1 MSDFGFPYMGSKGPL
16 AKWVLQKIPKADH
29 LYDLFGGGFAISHC
43 AAMSEK
49 WKNVHYNEIQKDV
62 TDLVKDAIAGKYS
75 SERFKPEWI
84 SRHEFFRRKSEDA
97 YVRYIWSFGNE
108 GGSYLFGE
116 DLEPLKRSMHQAV
129 VFGKFDKTFIDL
141 FGFNSWGPLDSVY
154 ERRIYIRKVIAH
166 KKKKSPDNY
175 RSDQLERL
183 QQLSQLER
191 LERLERL
198 ENVNS
203 SRLHITSM
211 DYREVPI
218 KKDSVIYCDPPYIG
232 TASYSKTGFNH
243 EEFYDW
249 VRNNKRPVFISE
261 YTMPDEFK
269 VIASMSKI
277 QKLSSNKENRKSYYE
292 TIFAN
297 NLGYDL
303 YMDTKSGLIKPKTI
317 RREREKQ

>member
-1 MSDFGFPYMGSKGPL
+1 MSEFGMPYMGSKGPL
-16 AKWVLQKIPKADH
+16 AEWVLQKIPKADH

-43 AAMSEK
+43 AVESEK

-75 SERFKPEWI
+75 SDRFKPEWI

-116 DLEPLKRSMHQAV
+116 ELEPLKRSMHEAV
-129 VFGKFDKTFIDL
+129 VFGKFNKTFVDL
-141 FGFNSWGPLDSVY
+141 FGFNFWFLTSIKD
-154 ERRIYIRKVIAH
+154 RRLYLKRVIVH
-166 KKKKSPDNY
+166 KTKNKNNRDY
-175 RSDQLERL
+175 QLQQLERL
-183 QQLSQLER
+183 QKLSQLER
-191 LERLERL
+191 
-198 ENVNS
+198 VNP

-232 TASYSKTGFNH
+232 TAKYSEGGFNH
-243 EEFYDW
+243 EDFYQW
-249 VRNNKRPVFISE
+249 VRENKNPVFISE
-261 YTMPDEFK
+261 YTMPEDFK

-277 QKLSSNKENRKSYYE
+277 QKLSSQKENRKSYYE

-297 NLGYDL
+297 NLGYQM
-303 YMDTKSGLIKPKTI
+303 YMDTKSGIIKKKTI
-317 RREREKQ
+317 VRYGGNA